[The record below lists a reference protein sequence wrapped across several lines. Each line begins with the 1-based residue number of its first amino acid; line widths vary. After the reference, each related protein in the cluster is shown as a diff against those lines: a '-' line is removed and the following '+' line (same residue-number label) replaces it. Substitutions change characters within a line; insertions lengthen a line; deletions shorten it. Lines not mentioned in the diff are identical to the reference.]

1 MLKFVAFILII
12 QLIKYSLSLKCYSC
26 STLAGDRYCTED
38 SFNGQ
43 RLTVITCPL
52 DNDICVR
59 LIQRNDKNMPSAVI
73 RSCGKSNTKLPVEV
87 SDYGFFASSGTC
99 LTYRGSSKNSLSNS
113 TVTLCSCSKD
123 LGNGKN
129 IENC

>member
-1 MLKFVAFILII
+1 MLKFVIFIFIAQFI
-12 QLIKYSLSLKCYSC
+12 QISLSLKCYSC

-38 SFNGQ
+38 SFDGQ
-43 RLTVITCPL
+43 RLSIITCPL

-59 LIQRNDKNMPSAVI
+59 LIQRNHKNIPSAVM
-73 RSCGKSNTKLPVEV
+73 RSCGKSNTKLSEDI
-87 SDYGFFASSGTC
+87 SDHGFFASSGTC
-99 LTYRGSSKNSLSNS
+99 LTYRGSSRNSLSNS

-129 IENC
+129 TEIC